1 MELLDVE
8 GQNQRIEGIGRG
20 VFYYLCWIHHS
31 MTLAWFLQ
39 VQIGQVEEE
48 VGKKFSEKKR
58 GHSIEE
64 DEDNKDLQMLNI
76 DP

>member
-1 MELLDVE
+1 M
-8 GQNQRIEGIGRG
+8 
-20 VFYYLCWIHHS
+20 
-31 MTLAWFLQ
+31 
-39 VQIGQVEEE
+39 
-48 VGKKFSEKKR
+48 GKKFSEKKR